1 MIQPNFLNLHT
12 NKFSQGLRYY
22 PFKVN
27 SDRYARSCNT
37 LYDLSN
43 RVYVLNK
50 TENWNVHV
58 FNMIAGINESKTLR
72 KHISCECKCN
82 FDERKCSSNQK
93 WVQKSK
99 ST

>member
-27 SDRYARSCNT
+27 SGRYARSCNT

-50 TENWNVHV
+50 TEN
-58 FNMIAGINESKTLR
+58 
-72 KHISCECKCN
+72 
-82 FDERKCSSNQK
+82 
-93 WVQKSK
+93 
-99 ST
+99 